1 MIETAAV
8 VTRTE
13 GLMSAAV
20 DDELVVLSLRSDSY
34 LAIDRI
40 GRRIWELL
48 ESPRRFDDLVVLLA
62 DEFTA
67 DPTVVAADVSAFLD
81 ELEAEGLVNGSLPR
95 AAR

>member
-1 MIETAAV
+1 MIETGAI
-8 VTRTE
+8 VTRIE

-62 DEFTA
+62 EEFRA
-67 DPTVVAADVSAFLD
+67 DPAVVATDVSAFLD
-81 ELEAEGLVNGSLPR
+81 ELEAEGMVNATSPR

>member
-1 MIETAAV
+1 MIQTGAF

-13 GLMSAAV
+13 GLMAATV

-34 LAIDRI
+34 IAIDPI

-48 ESPRRFDDLVVLLA
+48 ESPRRFDELVGLLA
-62 DEFTA
+62 EEFGA
-67 DPTVVAADVSAFLD
+67 DPVVVAADVSAFLD
-81 ELEAEGLVNGSLPR
+81 ELEAEGMVNATSRR

>member
-1 MIETAAV
+1 MIEAGTI
-8 VTRTE
+8 VTRIE

-20 DDELVVLSLRSDSY
+20 DDDLVVLSLRSDSY

-48 ESPRRFDDLVVLLA
+48 ESPWQFDDLVVLLA
-62 DEFTA
+62 EEFRA
-67 DPTVVAADVSAFLD
+67 DPAVVAADVSTFLD
-81 ELEAEGLVNGSLPR
+81 ELEAEGMVNVTSPR

>member
-1 MIETAAV
+1 
-8 VTRTE
+8 
-13 GLMSAAV
+13 MSAAV
-20 DDELVVLSLRSDSY
+20 DDDLVVLSLRSDSY

-62 DEFTA
+62 EEFRA
-67 DPTVVAADVSAFLD
+67 DPAVVAADVSAFLD
-81 ELEAEGLVNGSLPR
+81 ELEAEGMVNATSPR

>member
-1 MIETAAV
+1 MIETGAV
-8 VTRTE
+8 VTRIE

-48 ESPRRFDDLVVLLA
+48 ESPRRFDDLVVVLA
-62 DEFTA
+62 AEFRA
-67 DPTVVAADVSAFLD
+67 DPAVVAADVSAFLD
-81 ELEAEGLVNGSLPR
+81 ELEAEGMVNATSPR
-95 AAR
+95 ATR